1 MLLKEGELLR
11 IFISEKD
18 RHGRLPLYEWIV
30 RQAREHGLAGITV
43 LRGFEG
49 FGTHKHMH
57 TTKILVLSMDLPIVI
72 EILDTP
78 ENIETFLPIIDGA
91 MKGGIATLEDVHIR
105 FYHDR
110 YAVMTRR
117 RFTRGVRWLHQLKN

>member
-1 MLLKEGELLR
+1 MLLKEGKLLR
-11 IFISEKD
+11 IFISEND

-30 RQAREHGLAGITV
+30 RQAREHGLAGTTV
-43 LRGFEG
+43 LRCLEG
-49 FGTHKHMH
+49 FGACKHMH
-57 TTKILVLSMDLPIVI
+57 TTKILVLSMDLPIII
-72 EILDTP
+72 EIIDTP

-110 YAVMTRR
+110 
-117 RFTRGVRWLHQLKN
+117 